1 MTAIPLTSVPVSHSG
16 AIGAISEWMGEDIH
30 VWTAELDRRATLVAV
45 GLDRVVYASSGGSAR
60 SGSIINFAKLVN
72 VEAVGR
78 NVTFTLRSGWA
89 GTIDFGDAAKAAS
102 VIDAVTIARRSWEA
116 GDADVAIVDRETVRR
131 TAAAAQVLIVTMND
145 IPGYDVQVVHGTV
158 FGLIVLTRNVFAH
171 IGAEVRTIVGGEVG
185 GYTKLLAGSRDEARE
200 RLASEAL
207 KLGANAILAT
217 RFTSSEIGERMVE
230 ITAYGTAVTIMPRSG
245 THSAE
250 NRP

>member
-16 AIGAISEWMGEDIH
+16 AIGAISEWMGENAR

-45 GLDRVVYASSGGSAR
+45 GLDRVLYASSGGPAR
-60 SGSIINFAKLVN
+60 SGIILGFAKLVN
-72 VEAVGR
+72 MEAVDR
-78 NVTFTLRSGWA
+78 TVTFTLRSGWT

-102 VIDAVTIARRSWEA
+102 LIDAVTTARSSWEA
-116 GDADVAIVDRETVRR
+116 RDVDVAIIDRETVRL
-131 TAAAAQVLIVTMND
+131 TTAAAQVLIVTTND
-145 IPGYDVQVVHGTV
+145 IPGYDIQAVHGTV

-230 ITAYGTAVTIMPRSG
+230 ITAYGTAATITPRNG

-250 NRP
+250 DRP